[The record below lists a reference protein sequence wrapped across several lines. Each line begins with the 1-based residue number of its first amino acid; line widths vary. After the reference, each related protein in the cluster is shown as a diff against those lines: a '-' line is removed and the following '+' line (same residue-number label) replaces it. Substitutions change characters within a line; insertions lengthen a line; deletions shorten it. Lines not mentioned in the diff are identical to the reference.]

1 MDSEFPENLN
11 STEKQIAEAKL
22 LIAQHLAVPVTEA
35 KPVEIQGCFSKTYEA
50 TLKDGRNVIIQ
61 FRIEPLEV
69 GPFATAHQLL
79 GDQVPI
85 IEAIEAPHLTQ
96 QKVWPFYMSKI
107 PGATWL
113 EQEKQW
119 QDEQQIVCM
128 KSLGRLYAKCFMPG
142 SSDEAVEKVIDHLR
156 RIRALD
162 EKDVSQYY
170 ELIDHLIRSAPQ
182 LRSLPLF
189 YTHFD
194 LNGMNILSDKAGQI
208 TGVVDWEMAS
218 VQPFGIGC
226 GYIHYLAGEIVDKQ
240 WQERPAYDAMERGF
254 WDSLFEKTDAKIRRQ
269 LMSNLDAVQTSVM
282 IGTLFRIF
290 GLEGEEIM
298 VAERLLKTLPILA
311 KYRIPA
317 LRGSATAYSGEPRR
331 NPARAGRA
339 TS

>member
-1 MDSEFPENLN
+1 
-11 STEKQIAEAKL
+11 
-22 LIAQHLAVPVTEA
+22 
-35 KPVEIQGCFSKTYEA
+35 
-50 TLKDGRNVIIQ
+50 VIIQ

-69 GPFATAHQLL
+69 GPFATARQLL

-142 SSDEAVEKVIDHLR
+142 SSNEAVEKVIDHLR

-194 LNGMNILSDKAGQI
+194 LNGMNILSD
-208 TGVVDWEMAS
+208 
-218 VQPFGIGC
+218 
-226 GYIHYLAGEIVDKQ
+226 
-240 WQERPAYDAMERGF
+240 RPAKSRVLWTGRWPPCSPSALAVGISTTLRERSSTSNGKRDLPTTQWRGASGILCLKRLMQRF
-254 WDSLFEKTDAKIRRQ
+254 VGSSCQTLMLFK
-269 LMSNLDAVQTSVM
+269 
-282 IGTLFRIF
+282 
-290 GLEGEEIM
+290 
-298 VAERLLKTLPILA
+298 
-311 KYRIPA
+311 
-317 LRGSATAYSGEPRR
+317 
-331 NPARAGRA
+331 RA
-339 TS
+339 S